1 MKITVFLLGMSL
13 CVGLIPLTSIANVQ
27 ESGKQGTILQFNIEG
42 RSMLIND
49 KEYTLS
55 DRLQVVTKSNIAGG
69 DMLLKNGQAI
79 EFWLDTD
86 TQKERHVEK
95 GKENLP
101 MIKRIRILSDVKMN
115 Y

>member
-1 MKITVFLLGMSL
+1 MKMAAFILGIIL
-13 CVGLIPLTSIANVQ
+13 CTGLIPNRVLASDLGA
-27 ESGKQGTILQFNIEG
+27 GKQGTILQFNIDE

-49 KEYTLS
+49 KEYALS
-55 DRLQVVTKSNIAGG
+55 DRLQVVTKANIAGG
-69 DMLLKNGQAI
+69 AMLLKNGQAI

-86 TQKERHVEK
+86 SKSNPHAEK

-101 MIKRIRILSDVKMN
+101 IIKRIRILSDVKMN